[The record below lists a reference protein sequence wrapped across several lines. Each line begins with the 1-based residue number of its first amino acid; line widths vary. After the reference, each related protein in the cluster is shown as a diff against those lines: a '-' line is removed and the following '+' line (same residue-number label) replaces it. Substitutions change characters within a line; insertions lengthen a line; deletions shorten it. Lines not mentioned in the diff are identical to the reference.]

1 MYKALTTRA
10 EVRYGVQSLSNVC
23 LVLVSPPEKED
34 HGHHAQTSP
43 HHRCA
48 RPGACRPGV
57 CRPRRARGAR
67 PAPASPSPATHRSG
81 RRRSGLN
88 ARQPHPEGAW
98 STTALSG
105 KSKLTV
111 FAPTNAAFAK
121 LPKATLKKVQS
132 DKKLLTSILTYHVV
146 KGAVPASKV
155 VKLNGKSVKTLNG
168 KSVKIAVK
176 SGKVYVNKAQVTK
189 TDVKASNGVIHV
201 INQVLIP

>member
-1 MYKALTTRA
+1 MGITLKLPRITAALA
-10 EVRYGVQSLSNVC
+10 LG
-23 LVLVSPPEKED
+23 LVALVF
-34 HGHHAQTSP
+34 A
-43 HHRCA
+43 
-48 RPGACRPGV
+48 V
-57 CRPRRARGAR
+57 
-67 PAPASPSPATHRSG
+67 PAASASPASPASPAASKNIVQVAAGNPQFSTLA
-81 RRRSGLN
+81 GLIQK
-88 ARQPHPEGAW
+88 AGLV
-98 STTALSG
+98 SALSG

-168 KSVKIAVK
+168 KSVKITVK

>member
-1 MYKALTTRA
+1 MGIALRLPRITA
-10 EVRYGVQSLSNVC
+10 VLALG
-23 LVLVSPPEKED
+23 LVALVVAALAAP
-34 HGHHAQTSP
+34 A
-43 HHRCA
+43 
-48 RPGACRPGV
+48 
-57 CRPRRARGAR
+57 
-67 PAPASPSPATHRSG
+67 APASQASPAASKNIVQVAAGNPQFSTLASLIKKA
-81 RRRSGLN
+81 GLV
-88 ARQPHPEGAW
+88 
-98 STTALSG
+98 SALSG

-121 LPKATLKKVQS
+121 LTKATLKKVQS

-155 VKLNGKSVKTLNG
+155 VKLNGQSVKTLNG

>member
-1 MYKALTTRA
+1 MGIALRLPRITA
-10 EVRYGVQSLSNVC
+10 VLALG
-23 LVLVSPPEKED
+23 LVALVVAALAAP
-34 HGHHAQTSP
+34 A
-43 HHRCA
+43 
-48 RPGACRPGV
+48 
-57 CRPRRARGAR
+57 
-67 PAPASPSPATHRSG
+67 APASQASPAASKNIVQVAAGNPQFSTLASLIKKA
-81 RRRSGLN
+81 GLV
-88 ARQPHPEGAW
+88 
-98 STTALSG
+98 SALSG

-146 KGAVPASKV
+146 KGAVPARKV
-155 VKLNGKSVKTLNG
+155 VKLNGQSVKTLNG

>member
-1 MYKALTTRA
+1 MGITLKLPRTTAALA
-10 EVRYGVQSLSNVC
+10 LG
-23 LVLVSPPEKED
+23 LVALLLAALAVP
-34 HGHHAQTSP
+34 A
-43 HHRCA
+43 
-48 RPGACRPGV
+48 
-57 CRPRRARGAR
+57 
-67 PAPASPSPATHRSG
+67 APASQASPAASKNIVQVAAGNPQFSTLASLIKKA
-81 RRRSGLN
+81 GLV
-88 ARQPHPEGAW
+88 
-98 STTALSG
+98 SALSG

-168 KSVKIAVK
+168 KSVKITVK

>member
-1 MYKALTTRA
+1 MGVTLTSRRITAALA
-10 EVRYGVQSLSNVC
+10 LG
-23 LVLVSPPEKED
+23 LVALVFAALAVP
-34 HGHHAQTSP
+34 A
-43 HHRCA
+43 
-48 RPGACRPGV
+48 
-57 CRPRRARGAR
+57 
-67 PAPASPSPATHRSG
+67 APASPASPAASKNIVQVAAGNPQFSTLASLIKKA
-81 RRRSGLN
+81 GLV
-88 ARQPHPEGAW
+88 
-98 STTALSG
+98 SALSG

-146 KGAVPASKV
+146 KGAVPASEV

>member
-1 MYKALTTRA
+1 MGITLKFRRITAALA
-10 EVRYGVQSLSNVC
+10 LG
-23 LVLVSPPEKED
+23 LVALVFAVPTAS
-34 HGHHAQTSP
+34 AS
-43 HHRCA
+43 
-48 RPGACRPGV
+48 
-57 CRPRRARGAR
+57 
-67 PAPASPSPATHRSG
+67 PASPASPAASKNIVQVAAGNPQFSTLASLIQKA
-81 RRRSGLN
+81 GLV
-88 ARQPHPEGAW
+88 
-98 STTALSG
+98 SALSG

>member
-1 MYKALTTRA
+1 MGITLKLPRITAALA
-10 EVRYGVQSLSNVC
+10 LGLVA
-23 LVLVSPPEKED
+23 LVLAALAVP
-34 HGHHAQTSP
+34 A
-43 HHRCA
+43 
-48 RPGACRPGV
+48 
-57 CRPRRARGAR
+57 
-67 PAPASPSPATHRSG
+67 APASPASPAASKNIVQVAAGNPQFSTLASLIQKA
-81 RRRSGLN
+81 GLV
-88 ARQPHPEGAW
+88 
-98 STTALSG
+98 SALSG

-146 KGAVPASKV
+146 KGAVPASEV

-201 INQVLIP
+201 VNRVLIP

>member
-1 MYKALTTRA
+1 MGIALRLPRITA
-10 EVRYGVQSLSNVC
+10 VLALG
-23 LVLVSPPEKED
+23 LVALVFAALAAP
-34 HGHHAQTSP
+34 A
-43 HHRCA
+43 
-48 RPGACRPGV
+48 
-57 CRPRRARGAR
+57 
-67 PAPASPSPATHRSG
+67 APASQASPAASKNIVQVAAGNPQFSTLASLIKKA
-81 RRRSGLN
+81 GLV
-88 ARQPHPEGAW
+88 
-98 STTALSG
+98 SALSG

-189 TDVKASNGVIHV
+189 ADVKASNGVIHV